1 MLSNPLSRIN
11 VNSIEYDK
19 LPKAK
24 LNQSQ
29 NPLSQC
35 CDAPP
40 ERPLSDGVGICNQ
53 CGEWQMEDEWY
64 EQE

>member
-1 MLSNPLSRIN
+1 M
-11 VNSIEYDK
+11 NSIEYDK

-24 LNQSQ
+24 LGQLQ
-29 NPLSQC
+29 NPLSKC